1 MKIKAYFLGEDVDLH
16 VWISEEGNLEE
27 KGTIHYRGGEGRK
40 MEMLG
45 EFGRREPC
53 CIS

>member
-27 KGTIHYRGGEGRK
+27 KWRCLESLGGENHVVFHNV
-40 MEMLG
+40 EIYG
-45 EFGRREPC
+45 E
-53 CIS
+53 